1 MAEATTHAVRSTRL
15 SSPFFE
21 HHGGG
26 RIESERIRRETLPV
40 MAAVFQ
46 RSALAFNDLESTSY
60 KSASFRRGDISGD
73 DLPQLFELIR
83 RVTDTYPP
91 PS

>member
-1 MAEATTHAVRSTRL
+1 
-15 SSPFFE
+15 
-21 HHGGG
+21 
-26 RIESERIRRETLPV
+26 

-60 KSASFRRGDISGD
+60 KPARFRRGDVSSD

>member
-1 MAEATTHAVRSTRL
+1 
-15 SSPFFE
+15 
-21 HHGGG
+21 
-26 RIESERIRRETLPV
+26 

>member
-15 SSPFFE
+15 SPPFFE
-21 HHGGG
+21 HRGGEQ
-26 RIESERIRRETLPV
+26 IESERIGRETLSV

-60 KSASFRRGDISGD
+60 KPARFRRGDVSSD

>member
-1 MAEATTHAVRSTRL
+1 MAEATTHAVRATRL
-15 SSPFFE
+15 SSPSFE
-21 HHGGG
+21 HYGGE
-26 RIESERIRRETLPV
+26 RIESERIGRETLPA

-60 KSASFRRGDISGD
+60 KPASFSRGAISGD